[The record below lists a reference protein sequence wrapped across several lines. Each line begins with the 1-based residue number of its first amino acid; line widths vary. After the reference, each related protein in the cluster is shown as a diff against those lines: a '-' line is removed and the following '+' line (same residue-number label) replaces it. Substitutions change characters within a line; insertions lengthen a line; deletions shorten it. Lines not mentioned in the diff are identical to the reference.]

1 MPQQATLVLSK
12 AGSQSLGRR
21 IFKLA
26 KSVNRVPGFLLS
38 YGTEGVWFQDA
49 GLIRINK
56 VALVKWDFID
66 TILSDISFPEVVS
79 RREIGFR

>member
-21 IFKLA
+21 VFKLA
-26 KSVNRVPGFLLS
+26 KSVHRVPGLLLS
-38 YGTEGVWFQDA
+38 YDTEGVWFQDA
-49 GLIRINK
+49 GLLRINK
-56 VALVKWDFID
+56 VALVKWNFID
-66 TILSDISFPEVVS
+66 TILSDISLPEAVD

>member
-26 KSVNRVPGFLLS
+26 RSVNRVPGLLLS
-38 YGTEGVWFQDA
+38 YDTEGVWFQDV
-49 GLIRINK
+49 GLMRINK
-56 VALVKWDFID
+56 AALVKWNFID
-66 TILSDISFPEVVS
+66 TILSDISFPEAVV